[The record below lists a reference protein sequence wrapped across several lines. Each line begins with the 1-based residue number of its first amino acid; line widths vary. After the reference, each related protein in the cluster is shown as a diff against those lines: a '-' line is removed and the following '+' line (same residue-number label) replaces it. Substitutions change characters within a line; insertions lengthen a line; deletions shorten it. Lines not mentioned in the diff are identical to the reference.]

1 MTIEGYL
8 AAYPALAERLPGQQ
22 LAWLQQFRQSGVQ
35 AFADHGFPSVRDEE
49 WRYTSLAASSK
60 TAFAPTVVQT
70 AADETLAHYRVAGAT
85 LLVLVNGH
93 FVPALSDMAD
103 LPAGVTVMSMAQAL
117 QQQAATV
124 ADYLGKAV
132 AETEHSLVA
141 FSNAWFADGVWLEV
155 AAKQVVSKPLQIVHL
170 VTESTA
176 LAATRQVVVV
186 HPQAEVDI
194 IETFV
199 GSVDHYFTACVN
211 ECFVG
216 QNARLRWHKLQLEAN
231 QAQHFGGTY
240 AMQAPNSNFSH
251 HHFAFGSLL
260 ARSDIHS
267 DLDTAAECVLNGLFV
282 ASQRQ
287 HIDNHTRIHHLKPH
301 GISREFYKG
310 VLNDKARGVFQG
322 RVVVAEGAQHTD
334 SEMNN
339 RNLLLSADA
348 EVDTKPQLEIYNDDV
363 KCSHGVTVGQLD
375 EQSIF
380 YLQSRGIDEASAR
393 NLLTF
398 AFANEMVDKLED
410 EALKALV
417 VKVLLERF
425 PAITL

>member
-22 LAWLQQFRQSGVQ
+22 LAWLQQFRQSGLQ

-49 WRYTSLAASSK
+49 WRYTSLAALSK

-70 AADETLAHYRVAGAT
+70 AADETLADYRVAGAT

-93 FVPALSDMAD
+93 FVAALSDMAD
-103 LPAGVTVMSMAQAL
+103 LPAGVTVMSMAQAV

-170 VTESTA
+170 VTESTV
-176 LAATRQVVVV
+176 LAATRQLVLL

-211 ECFVG
+211 ECFVE

-240 AMQAPNSNFSH
+240 AKQAPDSHFSH

-380 YLQSRGIDEASAR
+380 YLQSRGIDAASAR

-417 VKVLLERF
+417 VKALLERF